1 MDKFDTIFSARDKKT
16 DNYTVTA
23 TIPAEGKKP
32 YVTTSLALRGGYDAP
47 AEAFLWHPN
56 PLINRMWAR
65 QHEASRK

>member
-16 DNYTVTA
+16 DNYLVTA
-23 TIPAEGKKP
+23 TIPTEGKKS

-56 PLINRMWAR
+56 HAVTRMWAK

>member
-1 MDKFDTIFSARDKKT
+1 MKQLDTIFSVPDKKT

-23 TIPAEGKKP
+23 TEPAEGKKS
-32 YVTTSLALRGGYDAP
+32 YVATSLALRGGYDAP

-56 PLINRMWAR
+56 PTINRMWAK

>member
-16 DNYTVTA
+16 DNYLVTA
-23 TIPAEGKKP
+23 TIPTEGKKS
-32 YVTTSLALRGGYDAP
+32 YVTTSLALRGGYAAP

-56 PLINRMWAR
+56 PVINQMWAR

>member
-16 DNYTVTA
+16 DNYLVTA
-23 TIPAEGKKP
+23 TIPIEGKKS

-56 PLINRMWAR
+56 PAVTRMWAK
-65 QHEASRK
+65 QHEASLK